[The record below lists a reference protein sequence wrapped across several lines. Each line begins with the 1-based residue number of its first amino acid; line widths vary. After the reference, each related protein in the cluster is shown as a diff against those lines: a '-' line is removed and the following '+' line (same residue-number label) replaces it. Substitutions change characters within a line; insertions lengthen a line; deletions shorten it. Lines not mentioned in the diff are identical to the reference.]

1 MAFVLKKPYRLVRST
16 GVVARNVNE
25 LLHGLRQV
33 SPASIFYHLYH
44 EFWDLA
50 GRGGK
55 EQPANDFARW
65 FYYHLRLKALGERL
79 FVPDFSVDD
88 IEEMRLRLWDM
99 INSAA
104 PPKEVYAPA
113 GEEFYFLEAETVALP
128 IGVEIAG
135 GQQAEEIIAAA
146 DPQVVFYHLVEAS
159 LLGPREDDFCYWLKA
174 QGEEERAEKL
184 RQAALRAP
192 SPSSLQQQTVEILR
206 SRS

>member
-55 EQPANDFARW
+55 EQPTNDFARW
-65 FYYHLRLKALGERL
+65 FYYHLRLKVLGERL
-79 FVPDFSVDD
+79 FVPDFPVGD

-104 PPKEVYAPA
+104 LPKEVCAPA

-128 IGVEIAG
+128 TGTEIAG

-192 SPSSLQQQTVEILR
+192 SPSYLQQQTVEILR
-206 SRS
+206 SCS